1 MFKSMIIAMQFAA
14 FGINPIYISD
24 RTIGA
29 GYIRYKHHLNIVNKR
44 QVVPTKDDIMYNPG
58 NGMMVI
64 GLTNHP
70 QKSGRNGE
78 FITPGD
84 CWEIIHTG
92 VLHAQV
98 LLDRNVITLYRES
111 DGFERRIE
119 LTISVMP
126 GCDTTEAF

>member
-14 FGINPIYISD
+14 FGLNPIQITDRYIGS
-24 RTIGA
+24 GF
-29 GYIRYKHHLNIVNKR
+29 IRYKHFLNIVNKR
-44 QVVPTKDDIMYNPG
+44 QMIPTKDDVMYNPNTG
-58 NGMMVI
+58 EIII

-84 CWEIIHTG
+84 CWEVINSN

-98 LLDRNVITLYRES
+98 LLDSNVITLYRAS

-119 LTISVMP
+119 ITIMVMP
-126 GCDTTEAF
+126 GCDTTTAF